1 MQLDFISMA
10 RLLFRLVMAVAWKKL
25 NKQKRPYLQVVFSYC
40 LLLLFSL
47 SPIHLSKMCLEMPS
61 HILVL
66 PITDFGSCYTHFGQV
81 IDTFWASSIFFEKK
95 MDQAMGRKGKKKQA
109 VLLYCLESFLC
120 LLNNFGCCFRGAF
133 T

>member
-1 MQLDFISMA
+1 
-10 RLLFRLVMAVAWKKL
+10 MAVAWKKL
-25 NKQKRPYLQVVFSYC
+25 NEQKRPYFASVFSYC
-40 LLLLFSL
+40 LLLLFFI

-61 HILVL
+61 YILVL
-66 PITDFGSCYTHFGQV
+66 PITDFGSRYTDFGQV

-109 VLLYCLESFLC
+109 VRKYCLESFLC
-120 LLNNFGCCFRGAF
+120 LLLNFGCCFRGTF